1 MKKKIIISLMAVA
14 LTITVLNG
22 CQKHGHV
29 AGSEAATEAVT
40 EAATL
45 PERMSPESGTVIY
58 SAYADYRDTYYFEPR
73 FDDSE
78 WMNKDGRLLFPYR
91 NVASDGLKIEDI
103 FAMFYM
109 SGEVASKATSEDL
122 LTVVTDAAPTAMIV
136 MANTP
141 SEMAQM
147 CSQKLL
153 AADELLHRP
162 DMARVVLKD
171 YRTREYIDPEKITS
185 NNAIQ
190 IEEMWLGS
198 NLGYAELNNDERT
211 EVLELAFRN
220 ATKIK
225 ELGLELTIRDDCFF
239 GLAAEEY
246 KRNGNGW
253 YDFIMDNADQSVKD
267 AFNEYLEGY

>member
-1 MKKKIIISLMAVA
+1 MKKQIIISLMAVVI
-14 LTITVLNG
+14 TVTVLNG
-22 CQKHGHV
+22 CQKRGHV
-29 AGSEAATEAVT
+29 ADPEAATESVT

-58 SAYADYRDTYYFEPR
+58 SAYADYRDLYNFEPL
-73 FDDSE
+73 FNDSD
-78 WMNKDGRLLFPYR
+78 WMDKDGRLLFPYR
-91 NVASDGLKIEDI
+91 NITSKEFKIGDI

-109 SGEVASKATSEDL
+109 SEEVVSKATSEDL
-122 LTVVTDAAPTAMIV
+122 LTVVTDAAPTSMIV
-136 MANTP
+136 MANSP

-147 CSQKLL
+147 CSNKLL

-171 YRTREYIDPEKITS
+171 YRIRRYIEPEKITS

-198 NLGYAELNNDERT
+198 NLGYAELNDDERA
-211 EVLELAFRN
+211 EVLELAAIN
-220 ATKIK
+220 MTKIH
-225 ELGLELTIRDDCFF
+225 ELGLELTIRDNCFF

-253 YDFIMDNADQSVKD
+253 YDYIMNKADQSVKD
-267 AFNEYLEGY
+267 AFNEYL